1 MQAGAS
7 GPRKGLGAG
16 FTGVVGIASSASE
29 KSDQRDF
36 GFSPAGGITAG
47 GRVDGEVTSSPLRQT
62 PVILFPSGR
71 ARILPR
77 AGGHQTIP
85 LGKRCRWIRREGSHA
100 VPFTV
105 QERAFVGSF
114 RPTVD
119 PFAGSLVLEVI
130 PLVALAVA
138 PKKGSQAVA
147 VVRLE
152 VADVGGSVVPAVG
165 SLPVFSS
172 LPVDFTLIGTVGK
185 INGGGFPGTATR
197 QQNDED
203 EETATK
209 WVLRHSR
216 IQDY

>member
-1 MQAGAS
+1 M
-7 GPRKGLGAG
+7 L
-16 FTGVVGIASSASE
+16 
-29 KSDQRDF
+29 
-36 GFSPAGGITAG
+36 
-47 GRVDGEVTSSPLRQT
+47 EVIKP
-62 PVILFPSGR
+62 FPSVN
-71 ARILPR
+71 A
-77 AGGHQTIP
+77 AV
-85 LGKRCRWIRREGSHA
+85 GSDVGSQA

-105 QERAFVGSF
+105 QERAFVVGSF

-119 PFAGSLVLEVI
+119 TFAGSLVIEVI

-203 EETATK
+203 EETATI